1 MNHCI
6 VTHLSRNEVKWE
18 TTCAVARQSHK
29 SYFPKHLPEVSTM
42 AHLSDIHLVC
52 VLAGGSSVGSEDGGS
67 IAILVVVDQGDGI
80 VQSVCL
86 QNHQYRPKDL
96 LCVALHRWLGWG
108 GGVEK
113 QEIKLHVSVL
123 QDIMSRTEIW
133 WTIMYYYCR
142 PSK

>member
-1 MNHCI
+1 
-6 VTHLSRNEVKWE
+6 
-18 TTCAVARQSHK
+18 
-29 SYFPKHLPEVSTM
+29 M